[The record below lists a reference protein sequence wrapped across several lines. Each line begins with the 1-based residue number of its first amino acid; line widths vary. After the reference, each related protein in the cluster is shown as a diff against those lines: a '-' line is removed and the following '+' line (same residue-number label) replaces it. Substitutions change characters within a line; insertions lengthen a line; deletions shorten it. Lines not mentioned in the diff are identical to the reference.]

1 MGIFQIFSHHST
13 NLEQAG
19 DLVGYMY
26 VHIDESLRTYIHIE
40 NVLVMEL
47 KVHTY
52 IKVIPM
58 YGYIHLVGTTIQVR
72 AFWPSRRRQ
81 KLC

>member
-1 MGIFQIFSHHST
+1 MGIFQIFWRS
-13 NLEQAG
+13 L
-19 DLVGYMY
+19 GYMYTY

-58 YGYIHLVGTTIQVR
+58 YGYIHLVGTTIQKDR
-72 AFWPSRRRQ
+72 ASIRDYQFARNRQRASRR
-81 KLC
+81 

>member
-1 MGIFQIFSHHST
+1 
-13 NLEQAG
+13 
-19 DLVGYMY
+19 MY

-58 YGYIHLVGTTIQVR
+58 YGYIHLVGTTILAATLVVP
-72 AFWPSRRRQ
+72 ASSTVVISINAS
-81 KLC
+81 